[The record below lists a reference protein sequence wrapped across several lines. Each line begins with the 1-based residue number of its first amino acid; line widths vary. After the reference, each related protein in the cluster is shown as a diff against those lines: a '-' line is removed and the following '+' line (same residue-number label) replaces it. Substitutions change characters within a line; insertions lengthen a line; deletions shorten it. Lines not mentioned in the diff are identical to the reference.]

1 MSTIRRLLQEKERGL
16 ITREQIENYLIYHCP
31 LLRTTPM
38 DVHHSLTPQQLKEYP
53 FMVRFSTDTAIFTAI
68 GTTPWE
74 CYRELAEMLYD
85 SIGVHEYITELYY
98 LS

>member
-1 MSTIRRLLQEKERGL
+1 MNTIRRKLLDKEKGL
-16 ITREQIENYLIYHCP
+16 ITLEQIEDYLIYHCP

-38 DVHHSLTPQQLKEYP
+38 DTHYSLTNQQLKEHP

-68 GTTPWE
+68 GTSPWE